1 MHPLHPACA
10 AWPQMDEP
18 ALAELAEDIKI
29 KGLIEPIV
37 LLDGQILDGRNREL
51 ACEKAGVEPRYTQY
65 EGDDP
70 IGFVLS
76 KNKNRRHMTTS
87 QLAMTVARLSQIKNG
102 GDRKSE
108 TYKISCF
115 GEATDKT
122 MPQLAKESGVGVST
136 IGFAKSV
143 LYHGEPN
150 VIALVDSGEAPVGV
164 AAVVVSRTT
173 REAQARMSKDD
184 ILRAGRAVIDAYP
197 SNKQRSSARAA
208 ERPRTSKPPQK
219 STGFAALGDNW
230 YAKGAEKDPNGP
242 RVQIRSMAAQ
252 ELVNAHIQ
260 VCDCV
265 MALRR
270 FASEHNPSIETF
282 FQLIERLLAHTPQ
295 RDAWDDRKRDFAA
308 EARRQ
313 LALAEE
319 AIDNAVGRTLKL
331 KAALVARRAVKSV

>member
-37 LLDGQILDGRNREL
+37 LLDGQILDGRNRAL

-65 EGDDP
+65 EGADP
-70 IGFVLS
+70 VGFVLS

-87 QLAMTVARLSQIKNG
+87 QLAMTIGRLSQIPNG
-102 GDRKSE
+102 TNQFTKG
-108 TYKISCF
+108 SC
-115 GEATDKT
+115 GEAALKT
-122 MPQLAKESGVGVST
+122 IVQLAKESGVGVST

-282 FQLIERLLAHTPQ
+282 FQSIERLFAHTPQ